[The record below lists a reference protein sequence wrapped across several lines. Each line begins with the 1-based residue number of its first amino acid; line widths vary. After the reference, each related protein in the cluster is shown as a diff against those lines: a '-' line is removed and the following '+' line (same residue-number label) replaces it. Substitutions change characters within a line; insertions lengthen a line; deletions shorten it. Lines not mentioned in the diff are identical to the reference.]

1 MICISIGDK
10 NIEKCMAYL
19 EKVEIA
25 EIRLDL
31 TEFSDIEIEQI
42 FAIRKKLIATCR
54 SGKYSDQQ
62 REHKLKTA
70 IKAGASFLDI
80 EYESPAS
87 YRKNLMNYARKY
99 HCEIII
105 SYHNFKYTP
114 DLDDLEKIMKEC
126 FIMGADVV
134 KIATMVIENRDNSK
148 IFSLY
153 EAPGRLVAIGM
164 GKLGKISR
172 VVAPFLGAEFTFASP
187 DECEPTE
194 PGQLKYSKLNEFI
207 MKIQEI

>member
-1 MICISIGDK
+1 MICISIGEK

-31 TEFSDIEIEQI
+31 TEFSDKDIEKV
-42 FAIRKKLIATCR
+42 FAGRKKLIATCR

-62 REHKLKTA
+62 REEKLKTA
-70 IKAGASFLDI
+70 IKAGASFVDI

-87 YRKNLMNYARKY
+87 YRKNLIAYARKY

-105 SYHNFKYTP
+105 SYHNFECTP
-114 DLDDLEKIMKEC
+114 DLDDLEKIMAAC
-126 FIMGADVV
+126 FDMGADVA
-134 KIATMVIENRDNSK
+134 KIATMVVENRDNSK
-148 IFSLY
+148 ILSLY
-153 EAPGRLVAIGM
+153 KAPGRLVAIGM

-172 VVAPFLGAEFTFASP
+172 IIAPFLGAEFTFASP
-187 DECEPTE
+187 DESEPTA

-207 MKIQEI
+207 LKIQEI